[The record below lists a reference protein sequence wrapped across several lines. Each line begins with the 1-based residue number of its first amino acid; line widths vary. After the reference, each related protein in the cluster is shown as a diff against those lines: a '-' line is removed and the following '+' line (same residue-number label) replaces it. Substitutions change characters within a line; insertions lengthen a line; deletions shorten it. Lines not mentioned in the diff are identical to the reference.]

1 MMNQGAGPRLWLES
15 ACGRGPPEEAALS
28 SRKSGGRGPRNVSA
42 IPAAALRFLEYYY
55 PIHYKAGIGVEDALR
70 GGVLNRHQT
79 AMLWLIHSE
88 GKDGR
93 EMDRKAIERSL
104 ESWFEISGAAVTK
117 ALRAM
122 AQPPLEL
129 VQLVENPKSGR
140 EKIVVLTPRGEAHM
154 KKMIAGG
161 EAYVQRIVDHMTD
174 EEIRQGLH
182 FFKRI
187 SEIVEGFRDD

>member
-1 MMNQGAGPRLWLES
+1 L
-15 ACGRGPPEEAALS
+15 AA
-28 SRKSGGRGPRNVSA
+28 RKTEKRQAAKPSDVPG
-42 IPAAALRFLEYYY
+42 AALRFLEYYY

-70 GGVLNRHQT
+70 GGVLNRHQV

-104 ESWFEISGAAVTK
+104 ESWFEISSAAITK

-122 AQPPLEL
+122 AQPPLAL
-129 VQLVENPKSGR
+129 IRLVENPNSGR
-140 EKIVVLTPRGEAHM
+140 EKIVILTPKGEAHM
-154 KKMIAGG
+154 TKMIADG
-161 EAYVQRIVDHMTD
+161 EAYVQRIIDHMSD

-182 FFKRI
+182 FFNRI
-187 SEIVEGFRDD
+187 SEIVDGFREE

>member
-1 MMNQGAGPRLWLES
+1 MCRGAEPTLAQES
-15 ACGRGPPEEAALS
+15 ASARRALQEAALS
-28 SRKSGGRGPRNVSA
+28 SRNPGGKEPRNVSA

-70 GGVLNRHQT
+70 GGTLNRHQV

-88 GKDGR
+88 GKGGR

-104 ESWFEISGAAVTK
+104 ESWFEISGAAITK

-122 AQPPLEL
+122 AQPPLDL
-129 VQLVENPKSGR
+129 VRLVENPKSGR
-140 EKIVVLTPRGEAHM
+140 EKIVVLTPKGEVHM

-161 EAYVQRIVDHMTD
+161 EAYVQRIIDHMSD
-174 EEIRQGLH
+174 EEIERGLH

-187 SEIVEGFRDD
+187 SEIVDGFREE